1 MGWSNRERG
10 VATSHSQS
18 HKGSAKKNN
27 FSGREK
33 LFFRSAWL
41 DPCNQKGSFRIIP
54 DGKCETTIFQSLKN
68 CFFRNRNP
76 GRTPAPCSQ
85 PRERIRRQNS
95 SEARDLRHNDCRRR
109 VLFCATSGVCQ
120 YVVFLVCFLLPF
132 TITPRMDFE
141 WTGSSPS
148 MCEKN
153 WSLQK
158 LFLCKAYFIPK
169 GVIPQKGSRKGE
181 LQPYSSHPT
190 KPTKLHV

>member
-1 MGWSNRERG
+1 MRN
-10 VATSHSQS
+10 
-18 HKGSAKKNN
+18 NN
-27 FSGREK
+27 FSEPEK
-33 LFFRSAWL
+33 L
-41 DPCNQKGSFRIIP
+41 
-54 DGKCETTIFQSLKN
+54 
-68 CFFRNRNP
+68 FFRNRNP

-148 MCEKN
+148 MCEKKLEPAKIV
-153 WSLQK
+153 SLQSLFHPKRGHSTKREPQRGIATLQFPSYKTHKTSHINCK
-158 LFLCKAYFIPK
+158 LKIWQSYPRVPQILKVLCAW
-169 GVIPQKGSRKGE
+169 
-181 LQPYSSHPT
+181 YS
-190 KPTKLHV
+190 